1 MSGSPLTGI
10 LVALCV
16 SSAVHCMPKSRRMAQ
31 EKVYPGIEEASSVS
45 QDGCLENGRY
55 YRVNEQWD
63 RPHLSGTL
71 LCTCLGSAG
80 IKCKTKPDA
89 EETCYDKINARSY
102 RVGETYERPKDGMI
116 WDCTCIGSGRGKI
129 SCTIANRCH
138 EGSNSYKIGDT
149 WRRLHDIG
157 GYMLECVCLGNGKGE
172 WTCKPLAERCYD
184 NAAGTSYVVGE
195 TFEKPYQGWMMV
207 DCTCLG
213 EGSGRITC
221 TSRNRCNDQDT
232 RTSYRIGDT
241 WTKRDSGGNTVQCL
255 CTGNGRGEWTCERH
269 SSLQTAILGTGTRVV
284 TDLQEAVY
292 RPLPLPKPPV
302 PGSCLTDAGMTY
314 YLGMRWVKTQGSKQ
328 MLCTC
333 LGNGASC
340 EEWEGHSQ
348 VYGGNSDGKPC
359 VFPFVFMGKTY
370 YSCTS
375 DGRSD
380 EQLWCSTSSD
390 YETGHKYSFCL
401 EKNVLVVT
409 RGGNS
414 NGALCHFPFLYNGHN
429 YTDCTSD
436 GRQDGMKWCGTTY
449 NYDAEKRFGFCPMAA
464 HEEVCTTSEG
474 VMYRVGDQWDKRHDV
489 LGHMM
494 RCTCTGNG
502 RGEWNCIAH
511 SQLRDQCILDGQ
523 TYEVNETFNK
533 LHEEGYVMNCTC
545 FGLGRGRWKCDAIDQ
560 CQEPETKAFYQ
571 IGESWDKVIRGI
583 PYKCYCYGNGIGEL
597 SCEPQQSYHGGNAPI
612 QVIITET
619 GNQPNSHPVQW
630 NTPPSAHVVK
640 YHLKWRPKNTRISWK
655 EVVIP
660 GHLNSYTI
668 AGLKSGITYEGQL
681 VSILRSGRREVTR
694 FDFTTTSGSLEA
706 WEGET
711 TPPPPVVDIS
721 ESVTEIT
728 SSSFV
733 ISWVSASDMVSG
745 FRVEYELSEEGAT
758 PMILDLPQTA
768 TSVNIGE
775 LLPGRKYTVN
785 VYEVPVHGDPK
796 LILTTSQ
803 TTVPDMPT
811 NHQIAAIDDTS
822 ITVVWSRP
830 LAPITGYRVVYTPSI
845 EGGSTELILPDTDT
859 SVTMSDLRPG
869 VTYNISIYAVE
880 GNQESKPLFLQI
892 STASEPQTVPDT
904 PTNPWVTAVDESSIT
919 VVWTKP
925 VAPITGYRVV
935 YTPSIEGESSEVTLP
950 DTATSV
956 TLGDLRPGLTY
967 NISIYSVEEDVE
979 SKPLFIQINTAGEP
993 ERGPDT
999 PANPEIVAVDETS
1012 ITVVWTKPLSPITGY
1027 RVVYTPSVEGES
1039 SEVTLP
1045 DTATSATL
1053 GDLRPGV
1060 TYNISIYAVEEDV
1073 ESKPLILQVN
1083 TAGEPE
1089 TVPDTPTNP
1098 EVTAVDESSITVVWT
1113 KPLAPITG
1121 YRVVY
1126 TPSIEGESSEVTL
1139 PDTATSV
1146 TLGDLKPGHT
1156 YNISI
1161 YAVEE
1166 DVESKPLFI
1175 QINTAGEPERGTG
1188 SPTHY
1193 EIEEVEEVDGT
1204 TIRITWSK
1212 PLEPITGY
1220 RVVYTPGGSSQEG
1233 GRDILLPETAT
1244 SVTLDDLIPGIT
1256 YNVSIYTVEEDGET
1270 KPLFVQVNSTG
1281 EPKTDVVPSPTDLE
1295 FYDVTDVKMV
1305 IWWRSPLREVPD
1317 FRVTVNPVGR
1327 DGPQSQELQLT
1338 VTRNTY
1344 VEVTS
1349 LKPGTLYRIHVYTVS
1364 SGAESKP
1371 LIGEHATKLD
1381 APTNVGYRN
1390 VTEGSAVII
1399 WGAPRATISGYRL
1412 FLSVEGS
1419 NVKQLKIPP
1428 RLSRYTLLNLRPDTQ
1443 YTVTLHS
1450 EKDSV
1455 LSEGVNVTFTTGR
1468 PMRNAPR
1475 FTTDI
1480 TSSSITISW
1489 SPERKVGYKLTV
1501 RPSLGGEAP
1510 RDATS
1515 DTGTIYVSG
1524 LTPGIEYTYSIQPV
1538 INGQEQGTPITRR
1551 VVTPLSP
1558 PTDLTVTPK
1567 RDTGGLKVQWTDAE
1581 TPGITGYHVTCTP
1594 TSDQRGNSLE
1604 EFVSPEKNSCILEN
1618 LTPGLEYNV
1627 SVFTLKDRMKSV
1639 PVSTIVTPDV
1649 PQLTDLSFVDV
1660 TDTTIGLRWTT
1671 LNHTS
1676 IMGYRITVVAAGE
1689 SIPIYEDMVEPTRGY
1704 FTVHGLEPGVDYD
1717 ISVTT
1722 VTDGGESEPITHTQ
1736 HTAIPAPAELTFDE
1750 VGPDTLK
1757 VTWTIPSVPKPRDI
1771 THFDVRY
1778 HPSNNVDDIIERRV
1792 RGDNSIILR
1801 DLLPNTEYFVSVV
1814 YIYEERESLPV
1825 TGTQRTALDSPT
1837 SLDFSEVFTNSFTI
1851 HWLAP
1856 RALIS
1861 GYRIRYQ
1868 MASGGRAKE
1877 ERLPPTR
1884 NHFTLTGLAPE
1895 TEYIINIYAR
1905 TGHVES
1911 LPLTGRQ
1918 ATISDAPTDL
1928 KVVSSTPT
1936 NISISWDSPPA
1947 TVRYYRITYGKSGGH
1962 EAPKEFT
1969 IPGSQSTAMIQN
1981 LQPGTAY
1988 TITVYAVTGRG
1999 DSPASSIPIHI
2010 THKTAVDAPSGMEV
2024 TDVKDTSITVRWNPA
2039 QTPVTG
2045 YRVTGTPK
2053 SGHGPSFSEV
2063 VAPDQ
2068 TEFTFSGLM
2077 PTNEYKLS
2085 VYALG
2090 QNGESPPLVE
2100 TAVTTVDRPKDLGFS
2115 DVETTSMRISW
2126 ESPDG
2131 VVTSYRV
2138 FYSSPEEGERELYP
2152 APHGEDESAELHGLR
2167 PGTEYTIKVI
2177 AVHDQMLST
2186 PLVGTQA
2193 TAIAAPTRL
2202 EFSHVGPTTF
2212 TITWAA
2218 PKAELSGYRAV
2229 VNPKNRNGPPKEFNL
2244 APDTTHVVV
2253 PGLMVST
2260 VYEVQV
2266 YALKDTV
2273 TSRPVRGEITTLDH
2287 ISPPRRVRI
2296 SDVKD
2301 SSITLTWRSKTETIT
2316 GYLIEAKPSSSGHL
2330 PLQWNVPAQ
2339 ERAYTIT
2346 GLQPGTNY
2354 VIQIYTL
2361 NGASRSDPF
2370 TLTATTVKPVV
2381 EPPTDIRFI
2390 SLTPISISFAWEPPR
2405 TRITG
2410 YYITYQELGGTPK
2423 ELTPRPHAGM
2433 SYATV
2438 SGLKPGT
2445 EYIIRITALQ
2455 NGQSSIALVGKATT
2469 QLDMQ
2474 LPVPELPVHRLPG
2487 PGILDVPEDTTDFE
2501 DNHVQLLGTSGPE
2514 LPGQHGQHIY
2524 TEYQSLGGNGQH
2536 PLAHGRQPL
2545 VYVPQAGPDGVRV
2558 PVVRLD
2564 EDPVPG
2570 FPLSFAEND
2579 TGIPQ
2584 QALTQTTISWRPL
2597 QHSAAYVVSCYPRT
2611 NLEEKMFQMRLP
2623 GTATSA
2629 TLIGLTSG
2637 ASYNV
2642 IVEALKGSL
2651 KHKILEEIITAG
2663 NSVPEDVP
2671 SSTDVCYDTFTATYH
2686 DVGAEWERMS
2696 DTGFKLWCKCLGL
2709 GSGHFRCDSS
2719 KWCHEGG
2726 NSYRIGEKWDR
2737 QAEDG
2742 HMMSCTCLGNGKGEF
2757 KCEPHESTCYD
2768 EGKVYRVGNQWQKE
2782 YLGAI
2787 CTCTCHGGQQ
2797 GWRCENCR
2805 RPGGNVDGIL
2815 VQPVNSD
2822 AFHRYREN
2830 ILRKMNIQCP
2840 IECLRPELLVET
2852 QNPEQ

>member
-892 STASEPQTVPDT
+892 STASEPQTGT
-904 PTNPWVTAVDESSIT
+904 PQHS
-919 VVWTKP
+919 
-925 VAPITGYRVV
+925 
-935 YTPSIEGESSEVTLP
+935 
-950 DTATSV
+950 
-956 TLGDLRPGLTY
+956 
-967 NISIYSVEEDVE
+967 YS
-979 SKPLFIQINTAGEP
+979 PRN
-993 ERGPDT
+993 
-999 PANPEIVAVDETS
+999 
-1012 ITVVWTKPLSPITGY
+1012 
-1027 RVVYTPSVEGES
+1027 
-1039 SEVTLP
+1039 
-1045 DTATSATL
+1045 
-1053 GDLRPGV
+1053 
-1060 TYNISIYAVEEDV
+1060 
-1073 ESKPLILQVN
+1073 
-1083 TAGEPE
+1083 
-1089 TVPDTPTNP
+1089 
-1098 EVTAVDESSITVVWT
+1098 
-1113 KPLAPITG
+1113 
-1121 YRVVY
+1121 
-1126 TPSIEGESSEVTL
+1126 
-1139 PDTATSV
+1139 
-1146 TLGDLKPGHT
+1146 
-1156 YNISI
+1156 
-1161 YAVEE
+1161 
-1166 DVESKPLFI
+1166 
-1175 QINTAGEPERGTG
+1175 
-1188 SPTHY
+1188 
-1193 EIEEVEEVDGT
+1193 
-1204 TIRITWSK
+1204 
-1212 PLEPITGY
+1212 
-1220 RVVYTPGGSSQEG
+1220 
-1233 GRDILLPETAT
+1233 
-1244 SVTLDDLIPGIT
+1244 
-1256 YNVSIYTVEEDGET
+1256 
-1270 KPLFVQVNSTG
+1270 
-1281 EPKTDVVPSPTDLE
+1281 

-1639 PVSTIVTPDV
+1639 PVSTIVTP
-1649 PQLTDLSFVDV
+1649 
-1660 TDTTIGLRWTT
+1660 
-1671 LNHTS
+1671 
-1676 IMGYRITVVAAGE
+1676 
-1689 SIPIYEDMVEPTRGY
+1689 
-1704 FTVHGLEPGVDYD
+1704 
-1717 ISVTT
+1717 
-1722 VTDGGESEPITHTQ
+1722 
-1736 HTAIPAPAELTFDE
+1736 AIPAPAELTFDE

-1947 TVRYYRITYGKSGGH
+1947 TVRYYRITYGKSGRYIC
-1962 EAPKEFT
+1962 EFT

-2063 VAPDQ
+2063 LSLQ
-2068 TEFTFSGLM
+2068 FTFSGLM

-2100 TAVTTVDRPKDLGFS
+2100 TALSPYTTKS
-2115 DVETTSMRISW
+2115 
-2126 ESPDG
+2126 
-2131 VVTSYRV
+2131 
-2138 FYSSPEEGERELYP
+2138 
-2152 APHGEDESAELHGLR
+2152 
-2167 PGTEYTIKVI
+2167 
-2177 AVHDQMLST
+2177 
-2186 PLVGTQA
+2186 
-2193 TAIAAPTRL
+2193 IAAPTRL

-2370 TLTATTVKPVV
+2370 TLTATTGTMV

-2611 NLEEKMFQMRLP
+2611 NLEEKMFQVSMRLP

-2663 NSVPEDVP
+2663 NSEDVP

-2830 ILRKMNIQCP
+2830 ILRKMVN
-2840 IECLRPELLVET
+2840 LLPASLAFSLPNT
-2852 QNPEQ
+2852 HNSQFAC

>member
-1 MSGSPLTGI
+1 MSCGPLTGL
-10 LVALCV
+10 LVVLCV
-16 SSAVHCMPKSRRMAQ
+16 SSAVHCMPKNLNRIRRQAQ
-31 EKVYPGIEEASSVS
+31 EKVYPGFEEASSVS
-45 QDGCLENGRY
+45 QDGCHENGRY

-102 RVGETYERPKDGMI
+102 RVGETYERPRDGMI

-149 WRRLHDIG
+149 WRRLHDTG

-232 RTSYRIGDT
+232 HASYRIGDT
-241 WTKRDSGGNTVQCL
+241 WTKRDSSGNTVQCL

-269 SSLQTAILGTGTRVV
+269 SSLQTTVLGTGTRVV

-292 RPLPLPKPPV
+292 RPLPKLPV

-314 YLGMRWVKTQGSKQ
+314 YLGMRWIKTQGSKQ

-333 LGNGASC
+333 LGNGVSC

-375 DGRSD
+375 EGRSD
-380 EQLWCSTSSD
+380 GQLWCSTSSD
-390 YETGHKYSFCL
+390 YETEHKYSFCL

-414 NGALCHFPFLYNGHN
+414 NGALCHFPFLYNGRN

-449 NYDAEKRFGFCPMAA
+449 NYDAEKQFGFCPMAA

-502 RGEWNCIAH
+502 RGEWNCIAF

-630 NTPPSAHVVK
+630 NTPPSAHVVE
-640 YHLKWRPKNTRISWK
+640 YRLKWRPKNTRISWK

-745 FRVEYELSEEGAT
+745 FRVEYELSEEGAK
-758 PMILDLPQTA
+758 PMILNLPQTA
-768 TSVNIGE
+768 TSVNIEE

-785 VYEVPVHGDPK
+785 VYEVPVHGEPK

-803 TTVPDMPT
+803 TTVPDTPT
-811 NHQIAAIDDTS
+811 NYQVAAIDETS

-830 LAPITGYRVVYTPSI
+830 LAPITGYRVVYSPSI
-845 EGGSTELILPDTDT
+845 EGGSTELTLPDTDT
-859 SVTMSDLRPG
+859 SVTLSELTPG

-880 GNQESKPLFLQI
+880 GNRESKPLFLQI

-904 PTNPWVTAVDESSIT
+904 PTNPWVTVVEETSIT
-919 VVWTKP
+919 VIWTKP
-925 VAPITGYRVV
+925 SAPITGYRVV
-935 YTPSIEGESSEVTLP
+935 YTPSVEGESSEVTLP

-967 NISIYSVEEDVE
+967 NISIYAVEEDAE

-993 ERGPDT
+993 EIGPDT
-999 PANPEIVAVDETS
+999 PANPEIVAVDDTS
-1012 ITVVWTKPLSPITGY
+1012 ITVIWTKPLS
-1027 RVVYTPSVEGES
+1027 
-1039 SEVTLP
+1039 
-1045 DTATSATL
+1045 
-1053 GDLRPGV
+1053 
-1060 TYNISIYAVEEDV
+1060 
-1073 ESKPLILQVN
+1073 
-1083 TAGEPE
+1083 
-1089 TVPDTPTNP
+1089 
-1098 EVTAVDESSITVVWT
+1098 
-1113 KPLAPITG
+1113 PITG

-1146 TLGDLKPGHT
+1146 TLGDLKPGLT

-1166 DVESKPLFI
+1166 DAESKPLFI
-1175 QINTAGEPERGTG
+1175 QINTAGEPETGTG
-1188 SPTHY
+1188 MPTHY

-1204 TIRITWSK
+1204 TIRVTWSK
-1212 PLEPITGY
+1212 PLEPVTGY

-1281 EPKTDVVPSPTDLE
+1281 EPKTGVVPSPTDLE
-1295 FYDVTDVKMV
+1295 FYDVTDVKMI

-1317 FRVTVNPVGR
+1317 FRVTVTPVRR

-1349 LKPGTLYRIHVYTVS
+1349 LKPGTLYRVHVYTVR

-1381 APTNVGYRN
+1381 TPTNVGYRN
-1390 VTEGSAVII
+1390 VTESSAVIM
-1399 WGAPRATISGYRL
+1399 WGPPRATISGYRL
-1412 FLSVEGS
+1412 FLSLEGS

-1455 LSEGVNVTFTTGR
+1455 LSEGVNITFITGR

-1480 TSSSITISW
+1480 TSTSITISW

-1515 DTGTIYVSG
+1515 DSGTIYVSG

-1567 RDTGGLKVQWTDAE
+1567 RDTGGLTVQWTDAE

-1594 TSDQRGNSLE
+1594 TSDQSSNSLE
-1604 EFVSPEKNSCILEN
+1604 EFVSPEKNSCVLEN

-1639 PVSTIVTPDV
+1639 PVSTLVTPDV

-1660 TDTTIGLRWTT
+1660 TDTTIGLRWTP

-1689 SIPIYEDMVEPTRGY
+1689 SIPIYEDMVEPTKDY
-1704 FTVHGLEPGVDYD
+1704 FTVRGLEPGVNYD

-1722 VTDGGESEPITHTQ
+1722 VTEGGEGEPITHTQ

-1750 VGPDTLK
+1750 VGPDTMK
-1757 VTWTIPSVPKPRDI
+1757 VTWTVPSVPKPRDI
-1771 THFDVRY
+1771 THFDVHY
-1778 HPSNNVDDIIERRV
+1778 HPSNNVDNIIEHRV

-1814 YIYEERESLPV
+1814 YIYEGRESLPV

-1837 SLDFSEVFTNSFTI
+1837 GLDFSEVFTNSFTI
-1851 HWLAP
+1851 HWVAP

-1905 TGHVES
+1905 SGHVES

-1936 NISISWDSPPA
+1936 SISISWDSPPA

-1962 EAPKEFT
+1962 EAPKDFT
-1969 IPGSQSTAMIQN
+1969 IPGSQSTATIQN
-1981 LQPGTAY
+1981 LRPGTAY

-1999 DSPASSIPIHI
+1999 DSPASSTPIHI

-2077 PTNEYKLS
+2077 PTNEYELS

-2115 DVETTSMRISW
+2115 NVETTSMRISW

-2167 PGTEYTIKVI
+2167 PGTEYTIRVI

-2186 PLVGTQA
+2186 PLEGTQA
-2193 TAIAAPTRL
+2193 TAIAAPTHL

-2218 PKAELSGYRAV
+2218 PKAELSGYRVV
-2229 VNPKNRNGPPKEFNL
+2229 VNPKSRNGPPKEFNL
-2244 APDTTHVVV
+2244 APDTTHVVI

-2266 YALKDTV
+2266 YALKETV
-2273 TSRPVRGEITTLDH
+2273 TSRPLRGEITTLDH

-2316 GYLIEAKPSSSGHL
+2316 GYLIEAKPSSGGHL
-2330 PLQWNVPAQ
+2330 PLQWTVPPQ

-2346 GLQPGTNY
+2346 GLQPGTSY
-2354 VIQIYTL
+2354 VIQIYTM

-2390 SLTPISISFAWEPPR
+2390 SLTPVSISFAWEPPR

-2438 SGLKPGT
+2438 TGLKPGT

-2455 NGQSSIALVGKATT
+2455 NGQSSVALVGKATT

-2487 PGILDVPEDTTDFE
+2487 PGVLDVPEDTSDFE
-2501 DNHVQLLGTSGPE
+2501 NNNVQLLGTSGPE

-2597 QHSAAYVVSCYPRT
+2597 QHSAAYFVSCYPRT

-2663 NSVPEDVP
+2663 NSVPEGVA

-2696 DTGFKLWCKCLGL
+2696 DSGFKLWCTCLGL

-2719 KWCHEGG
+2719 KWCHDGG

-2822 AFHRYREN
+2822 TFHRYREN

-2852 QNPEQ
+2852 QNNPEQ

>member
-31 EKVYPGIEEASSVS
+31 EKVYP
-45 QDGCLENGRY
+45 DGCLENGRY

-681 VSILRSGRREVTR
+681 VSILRSGRREVT
-694 FDFTTTSGSLEA
+694 LEA

-745 FRVEYELSEEGAT
+745 FRVEYELSEEG
-758 PMILDLPQTA
+758 
-768 TSVNIGE
+768 
-775 LLPGRKYTVN
+775 
-785 VYEVPVHGDPK
+785 
-796 LILTTSQ
+796 
-803 TTVPDMPT
+803 
-811 NHQIAAIDDTS
+811 
-822 ITVVWSRP
+822 
-830 LAPITGYRVVYTPSI
+830 
-845 EGGSTELILPDTDT
+845 GGSTELILPDTDT

-892 STASEPQTVPDT
+892 STA
-904 PTNPWVTAVDESSIT
+904 I
-919 VVWTKP
+919 
-925 VAPITGYRVV
+925 
-935 YTPSIEGESSEVTLP
+935 
-950 DTATSV
+950 
-956 TLGDLRPGLTY
+956 
-967 NISIYSVEEDVE
+967 
-979 SKPLFIQINTAGEP
+979 
-993 ERGPDT
+993 
-999 PANPEIVAVDETS
+999 
-1012 ITVVWTKPLSPITGY
+1012 
-1027 RVVYTPSVEGES
+1027 
-1039 SEVTLP
+1039 
-1045 DTATSATL
+1045 
-1053 GDLRPGV
+1053 
-1060 TYNISIYAVEEDV
+1060 
-1073 ESKPLILQVN
+1073 
-1083 TAGEPE
+1083 
-1089 TVPDTPTNP
+1089 PDTPTNP
-1098 EVTAVDESSITVVWT
+1098 EVTAVDESSITVVWS

-1175 QINTAGEPERGTG
+1175 QINTAGEPER
-1188 SPTHY
+1188 
-1193 EIEEVEEVDGT
+1193 
-1204 TIRITWSK
+1204 
-1212 PLEPITGY
+1212 
-1220 RVVYTPGGSSQEG
+1220 
-1233 GRDILLPETAT
+1233 
-1244 SVTLDDLIPGIT
+1244 
-1256 YNVSIYTVEEDGET
+1256 
-1270 KPLFVQVNSTG
+1270 
-1281 EPKTDVVPSPTDLE
+1281 DVVPSPTDLE

-2063 VAPDQ
+2063 

>member
-1 MSGSPLTGI
+1 LTMSGSPLTGI

-31 EKVYPGIEEASSVS
+31 EKVYP
-45 QDGCLENGRY
+45 DGCLENGRY

-845 EGGSTELILPDTDT
+845 EG
-859 SVTMSDLRPG
+859 
-869 VTYNISIYAVE
+869 
-880 GNQESKPLFLQI
+880 
-892 STASEPQTVPDT
+892 
-904 PTNPWVTAVDESSIT
+904 
-919 VVWTKP
+919 
-925 VAPITGYRVV
+925 
-935 YTPSIEGESSEVTLP
+935 ESSEVTLP

-993 ERGPDT
+993 E
-999 PANPEIVAVDETS
+999 I
-1012 ITVVWTKPLSPITGY
+1012 
-1027 RVVYTPSVEGES
+1027 
-1039 SEVTLP
+1039 
-1045 DTATSATL
+1045 
-1053 GDLRPGV
+1053 
-1060 TYNISIYAVEEDV
+1060 
-1073 ESKPLILQVN
+1073 
-1083 TAGEPE
+1083 
-1089 TVPDTPTNP
+1089 
-1098 EVTAVDESSITVVWT
+1098 
-1113 KPLAPITG
+1113 
-1121 YRVVY
+1121 
-1126 TPSIEGESSEVTL
+1126 
-1139 PDTATSV
+1139 
-1146 TLGDLKPGHT
+1146 
-1156 YNISI
+1156 
-1161 YAVEE
+1161 
-1166 DVESKPLFI
+1166 
-1175 QINTAGEPERGTG
+1175 
-1188 SPTHY
+1188 
-1193 EIEEVEEVDGT
+1193 
-1204 TIRITWSK
+1204 
-1212 PLEPITGY
+1212 
-1220 RVVYTPGGSSQEG
+1220 
-1233 GRDILLPETAT
+1233 
-1244 SVTLDDLIPGIT
+1244 
-1256 YNVSIYTVEEDGET
+1256 
-1270 KPLFVQVNSTG
+1270 
-1281 EPKTDVVPSPTDLE
+1281 DVVPSPTDLE

-1918 ATISDAPTDL
+1918 CSVFKKKTRSEPFVVSGSFFIVDFLLAVSDAPTDL

-1936 NISISWDSPPA
+1936 NISI
-1947 TVRYYRITYGKSGGH
+1947 T
-1962 EAPKEFT
+1962 
-1969 IPGSQSTAMIQN
+1969 
-1981 LQPGTAY
+1981 
-1988 TITVYAVTGRG
+1988 
-1999 DSPASSIPIHI
+1999 
-2010 THKTAVDAPSGMEV
+2010 VDAPSGMEV

-2469 QLDMQ
+2469 RKCTKYSL
-2474 LPVPELPVHRLPG
+2474 PELPVHRLPG

>member
-993 ERGPDT
+993 ER
-999 PANPEIVAVDETS
+999 
-1012 ITVVWTKPLSPITGY
+1012 
-1027 RVVYTPSVEGES
+1027 
-1039 SEVTLP
+1039 
-1045 DTATSATL
+1045 
-1053 GDLRPGV
+1053 
-1060 TYNISIYAVEEDV
+1060 
-1073 ESKPLILQVN
+1073 
-1083 TAGEPE
+1083 
-1089 TVPDTPTNP
+1089 VPDTPTNP

-1113 KPLAPITG
+1113 KPLAPITGYRVVYTPSIEGESSEVTLPDTATSVTLGDLRPGLTYNISIYSVEEDVESKPLFIQINTAGEPEIVPDTPTNPEVTAVDESSITVVWSKPLAPITG

>member
-31 EKVYPGIEEASSVS
+31 EKVYP
-45 QDGCLENGRY
+45 DGCLENGRY

-681 VSILRSGRREVTR
+681 VSILRSGRREVT
-694 FDFTTTSGSLEA
+694 LEA

-745 FRVEYELSEEGAT
+745 FRVEYELSEEG
-758 PMILDLPQTA
+758 
-768 TSVNIGE
+768 
-775 LLPGRKYTVN
+775 
-785 VYEVPVHGDPK
+785 
-796 LILTTSQ
+796 
-803 TTVPDMPT
+803 
-811 NHQIAAIDDTS
+811 
-822 ITVVWSRP
+822 
-830 LAPITGYRVVYTPSI
+830 
-845 EGGSTELILPDTDT
+845 GGSTELILPDTDT

-892 STASEPQTVPDT
+892 STAIPDT
-904 PTNPWVTAVDESSIT
+904 PTNPEVTAVDESSIT

-925 VAPITGYRVV
+925 LAPITGYRVV

-993 ERGPDT
+993 E
-999 PANPEIVAVDETS
+999 I
-1012 ITVVWTKPLSPITGY
+1012 
-1027 RVVYTPSVEGES
+1027 
-1039 SEVTLP
+1039 
-1045 DTATSATL
+1045 
-1053 GDLRPGV
+1053 
-1060 TYNISIYAVEEDV
+1060 
-1073 ESKPLILQVN
+1073 
-1083 TAGEPE
+1083 
-1089 TVPDTPTNP
+1089 
-1098 EVTAVDESSITVVWT
+1098 
-1113 KPLAPITG
+1113 
-1121 YRVVY
+1121 
-1126 TPSIEGESSEVTL
+1126 
-1139 PDTATSV
+1139 
-1146 TLGDLKPGHT
+1146 
-1156 YNISI
+1156 
-1161 YAVEE
+1161 
-1166 DVESKPLFI
+1166 
-1175 QINTAGEPERGTG
+1175 
-1188 SPTHY
+1188 
-1193 EIEEVEEVDGT
+1193 
-1204 TIRITWSK
+1204 
-1212 PLEPITGY
+1212 
-1220 RVVYTPGGSSQEG
+1220 
-1233 GRDILLPETAT
+1233 
-1244 SVTLDDLIPGIT
+1244 
-1256 YNVSIYTVEEDGET
+1256 
-1270 KPLFVQVNSTG
+1270 
-1281 EPKTDVVPSPTDLE
+1281 DVVPSPTDLE

-2063 VAPDQ
+2063 

>member
-993 ERGPDT
+993 E
-999 PANPEIVAVDETS
+999 I
-1012 ITVVWTKPLSPITGY
+1012 
-1027 RVVYTPSVEGES
+1027 
-1039 SEVTLP
+1039 
-1045 DTATSATL
+1045 
-1053 GDLRPGV
+1053 
-1060 TYNISIYAVEEDV
+1060 
-1073 ESKPLILQVN
+1073 
-1083 TAGEPE
+1083 
-1089 TVPDTPTNP
+1089 VPDTPTNP
-1098 EVTAVDESSITVVWT
+1098 EVTAVDESSITVVWS

>member
-1 MSGSPLTGI
+1 MSCGPLTGL
-10 LVALCV
+10 LVVLCV
-16 SSAVHCMPKSRRMAQ
+16 SSAVHCMPKNLNRIRRQAQ
-31 EKVYPGIEEASSVS
+31 EKVYPGFEEASSVS
-45 QDGCLENGRY
+45 QDGCHENGRY

-102 RVGETYERPKDGMI
+102 RVGETYERPRDGMI

-149 WRRLHDIG
+149 WRRLHDTG

-232 RTSYRIGDT
+232 HASYRIGDT
-241 WTKRDSGGNTVQCL
+241 WTKRDSSGNTVQCL

-269 SSLQTAILGTGTRVV
+269 SSLQTTVLGTGTRVV

-292 RPLPLPKPPV
+292 RPLPKLPV

-314 YLGMRWVKTQGSKQ
+314 YLGMRWIKTQGSKQ

-333 LGNGASC
+333 LGNGVSC

-375 DGRSD
+375 EGRSD
-380 EQLWCSTSSD
+380 GQLWCSTSSD
-390 YETGHKYSFCL
+390 YETEHKYSFCL

-414 NGALCHFPFLYNGHN
+414 NGALCHFPFLYNGRN

-449 NYDAEKRFGFCPMAA
+449 NYDAEKQFGFCPMAA

-502 RGEWNCIAH
+502 RGEWNCIAF

-630 NTPPSAHVVK
+630 NTPPSAHVVE
-640 YHLKWRPKNTRISWK
+640 YRLKWRPKNTRISWK

-745 FRVEYELSEEGAT
+745 FRVEYELSEEGAK
-758 PMILDLPQTA
+758 PMILNLPQTA
-768 TSVNIGE
+768 TSVNIEE

-785 VYEVPVHGDPK
+785 VYEVPVHGEPK

-803 TTVPDMPT
+803 TTVPDTPT
-811 NHQIAAIDDTS
+811 NYQVAAIDETS

-830 LAPITGYRVVYTPSI
+830 LAPITGYRVVYSPSI
-845 EGGSTELILPDTDT
+845 EGGSTELTLPDTDT
-859 SVTMSDLRPG
+859 SVTLSELTPG

-880 GNQESKPLFLQI
+880 GNRESKPLFLQI

-904 PTNPWVTAVDESSIT
+904 PTNPWVTVVEETSITVIWTKPSAPITGYRVVYTPSVEGESSEVTLPDTATSVTLGDLRPGLTYNISIYAVEEDAESKPLFIQINTAGEPEIVPDTPTNPEVTAVDESSIT
-919 VVWTKP
+919 VVWSKP
-925 VAPITGYRVV
+925 LAPITGYRVV

-967 NISIYSVEEDVE
+967 NISIYAVEEDAE

-993 ERGPDT
+993 ET
-999 PANPEIVAVDETS
+999 
-1012 ITVVWTKPLSPITGY
+1012 
-1027 RVVYTPSVEGES
+1027 
-1039 SEVTLP
+1039 
-1045 DTATSATL
+1045 
-1053 GDLRPGV
+1053 
-1060 TYNISIYAVEEDV
+1060 
-1073 ESKPLILQVN
+1073 
-1083 TAGEPE
+1083 
-1089 TVPDTPTNP
+1089 
-1098 EVTAVDESSITVVWT
+1098 
-1113 KPLAPITG
+1113 
-1121 YRVVY
+1121 
-1126 TPSIEGESSEVTL
+1126 
-1139 PDTATSV
+1139 
-1146 TLGDLKPGHT
+1146 
-1156 YNISI
+1156 
-1161 YAVEE
+1161 
-1166 DVESKPLFI
+1166 
-1175 QINTAGEPERGTG
+1175 GTG
-1188 SPTHY
+1188 MPTHY

-1204 TIRITWSK
+1204 TIRVTWSK
-1212 PLEPITGY
+1212 PLEPVTGY

-1281 EPKTDVVPSPTDLE
+1281 EPKTGVVPSPTDLE
-1295 FYDVTDVKMV
+1295 FYDVTDVKMI

-1317 FRVTVNPVGR
+1317 FRVTVTPVRR

-1349 LKPGTLYRIHVYTVS
+1349 LKPGTLYRVHVYTVR

-1381 APTNVGYRN
+1381 TPTNVGYRN
-1390 VTEGSAVII
+1390 VTESSAVIM
-1399 WGAPRATISGYRL
+1399 WGPPRATISGYRL
-1412 FLSVEGS
+1412 FLSLEGS

-1455 LSEGVNVTFTTGR
+1455 LSEGVNITFITGR

-1480 TSSSITISW
+1480 TSTSITISW

-1515 DTGTIYVSG
+1515 DSGTIYVSG

-1567 RDTGGLKVQWTDAE
+1567 RDTGGLTVQWTDAE

-1594 TSDQRGNSLE
+1594 TSDQSSNSLE
-1604 EFVSPEKNSCILEN
+1604 EFVSPEKNSCVLEN

-1639 PVSTIVTPDV
+1639 PVSTLVTPDV

-1660 TDTTIGLRWTT
+1660 TDTTIGLRWTP

-1689 SIPIYEDMVEPTRGY
+1689 SIPIYEDMVEPTKDY
-1704 FTVHGLEPGVDYD
+1704 FTVRGLEPGVNYD

-1722 VTDGGESEPITHTQ
+1722 VTEGGEGEPITHTQ

-1750 VGPDTLK
+1750 VGPDTMK
-1757 VTWTIPSVPKPRDI
+1757 VTWTVPSVPKPRDI
-1771 THFDVRY
+1771 THFDVHY
-1778 HPSNNVDDIIERRV
+1778 HPSNNVDNIIEHRV

-1814 YIYEERESLPV
+1814 YIYEGRESLPV

-1837 SLDFSEVFTNSFTI
+1837 GLDFSEVFTNSFTI
-1851 HWLAP
+1851 HWVAP

-1905 TGHVES
+1905 SGHVES

-1936 NISISWDSPPA
+1936 SISISWDSPPA

-1962 EAPKEFT
+1962 EAPKDFT
-1969 IPGSQSTAMIQN
+1969 IPGSQSTATIQN
-1981 LQPGTAY
+1981 LRPGTAY

-1999 DSPASSIPIHI
+1999 DSPASSTPIHI

-2077 PTNEYKLS
+2077 PTNEYELS

-2115 DVETTSMRISW
+2115 NVETTSMRISW

-2167 PGTEYTIKVI
+2167 PGTEYTIRVI

-2186 PLVGTQA
+2186 PLEGTQA
-2193 TAIAAPTRL
+2193 TAIAAPTHL

-2218 PKAELSGYRAV
+2218 PKAELSGYRVV
-2229 VNPKNRNGPPKEFNL
+2229 VNPKSRNGPPKEFNL
-2244 APDTTHVVV
+2244 APDTTHVVI

-2266 YALKDTV
+2266 YALKETV
-2273 TSRPVRGEITTLDH
+2273 TSRPLRGEITTLDH

-2316 GYLIEAKPSSSGHL
+2316 GYLIEAKPSSGGHL
-2330 PLQWNVPAQ
+2330 PLQWTVPPQ

-2346 GLQPGTNY
+2346 GLQPGTSY
-2354 VIQIYTL
+2354 VIQIYTM

-2390 SLTPISISFAWEPPR
+2390 SLTPVSISFAWEPPR

-2438 SGLKPGT
+2438 TGLKPGT

-2455 NGQSSIALVGKATT
+2455 NGQSSVALVGKATT

-2487 PGILDVPEDTTDFE
+2487 PGVLDVPEDTSDFE
-2501 DNHVQLLGTSGPE
+2501 NNNVQLLGTSGPE

-2597 QHSAAYVVSCYPRT
+2597 QHSAAYFVSCYPRT

-2663 NSVPEDVP
+2663 NSVPEGVA

-2696 DTGFKLWCKCLGL
+2696 DSGFKLWCTCLGL

-2719 KWCHEGG
+2719 KWCHDGG

-2822 AFHRYREN
+2822 TFHRYREN

-2852 QNPEQ
+2852 QNNPEQ

>member
-925 VAPITGYRVV
+925 V
-935 YTPSIEGESSEVTLP
+935 
-950 DTATSV
+950 
-956 TLGDLRPGLTY
+956 
-967 NISIYSVEEDVE
+967 
-979 SKPLFIQINTAGEP
+979 
-993 ERGPDT
+993 
-999 PANPEIVAVDETS
+999 
-1012 ITVVWTKPLSPITGY
+1012 
-1027 RVVYTPSVEGES
+1027 
-1039 SEVTLP
+1039 
-1045 DTATSATL
+1045 
-1053 GDLRPGV
+1053 
-1060 TYNISIYAVEEDV
+1060 
-1073 ESKPLILQVN
+1073 
-1083 TAGEPE
+1083 
-1089 TVPDTPTNP
+1089 
-1098 EVTAVDESSITVVWT
+1098 
-1113 KPLAPITG
+1113 APITG